1 VGPGSDFFGNSLFIH
16 PNNIQLIE
24 AEFSLPIIW
33 KLLPAILSLSGAL
46 LAVILYQFNPEFIN
60 SITESFK
67 KTYTFLNG
75 KYFFDI
81 IYNEYFIGKGFK
93 IGNQVSKILDK
104 GIVELVGPWG
114 FSNILNNTGGK
125 ISKMDTGII
134 TSYALYIVLALITL
148 LLLLFAPIL
157 IDTSLISEMRLFIIY
172 LTTLIITLW

>member
-1 VGPGSDFFGNSLFIH
+1 
-16 PNNIQLIE
+16 
-24 AEFSLPIIW
+24 
-33 KLLPAILSLSGAL
+33 LSLSGAL

-104 GIVELVGPWG
+104 GIVELVGP
-114 FSNILNNTGGK
+114 
-125 ISKMDTGII
+125 
-134 TSYALYIVLALITL
+134 
-148 LLLLFAPIL
+148 
-157 IDTSLISEMRLFIIY
+157 
-172 LTTLIITLW
+172 